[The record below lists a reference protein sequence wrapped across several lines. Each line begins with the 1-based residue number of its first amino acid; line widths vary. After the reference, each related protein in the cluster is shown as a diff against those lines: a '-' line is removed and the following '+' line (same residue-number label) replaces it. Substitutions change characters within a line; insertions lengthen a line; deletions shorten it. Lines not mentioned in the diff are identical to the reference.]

1 MEIKN
6 SKKLAKSDLT
16 FMLLFLIAIVLF
28 AIFVFAYFKSLA
40 VRTASENETLDINV
54 AADEGTIVSLEN
66 STNINDVDLSSIEGI
81 YIAGYNDF
89 EILNAGVYSKLNLID
104 SSFIIDEECQR
115 VVNSLALAAIK
126 LDNDYKGYYYNIQ
139 PAITDL
145 YGGSTEVELKEI
157 TDLYNYSFGEILAS
171 EVVIDKTQLSVT
183 DQKVYTE
190 NELLPEGCKLEQKTD
205 GVLVLTIP
213 QYQER
218 ITFHKVNIN
227 ID

>member
-16 FMLLFLIAIVLF
+16 FMFLFLIAIILF
-28 AIFVFAYFKSLA
+28 AIFVFAYFKSVA
-40 VRTASENETLDINV
+40 VRTASENETLEMNV
-54 AADEGTIVSLEN
+54 AADEGTIISLEK
-66 STNINDVDLSSIEGI
+66 STNINDVDLSTIEGI

-89 EILNAGVYSKLNLID
+89 EILNAGVYYKLNLID
-104 SSFIIDEECQR
+104 SSFIIDEQCQR

-190 NELLPEGCKLEQKTD
+190 NELLPEGCKLELKAD